1 VGRTL
6 GANRLLAG
14 SACGKRRRGRPLNRF
29 VSVHMRMVRPSVATF
44 CLCWSAS
51 FALLLW
57 FTRGADAAMDKSG
70 MGDLAKW
77 ELLNQRAD
85 IAFGVCLAIWV
96 VAFVRSLI
104 PGREQLQFLVA
115 CGVTGS
121 VAVVLWVA
129 SFPW

>member
-1 VGRTL
+1 
-6 GANRLLAG
+6 
-14 SACGKRRRGRPLNRF
+14 
-29 VSVHMRMVRPSVATF
+29 MVRPSVAAF
-44 CLCWSAS
+44 HLCWSAA
-51 FALLLW
+51 FALFLW

-85 IAFGVCLAIWV
+85 VAFGVCLVIWV

-104 PGREQLQFLVA
+104 PGDREQLQFLVA

-121 VAVVLWVA
+121 VAVMFWAA
-129 SFPW
+129 SFLWGPHAG